1 MVQENKRMSKIP
13 TLLIVRALKEGKI
26 SEPRLDFKYGKNKTV
41 RMLHNLEMME
51 KIEDKKQEEKY
62 QLRKIVKRARE
73 KEKQRILELTISNQ
87 SRAYKFKRLVEK
99 TKDEFG
105 FYTLDSRELIARY
118 AMIIL
123 EEEEEAFAKHLEE
136 NRINVNAN
144 ERRRSSMV
152 NINLQS
158 LGIE

>member
-73 KEKQRILELTISNQ
+73 RET
-87 SRAYKFKRLVEK
+87 AY
-99 TKDEFG
+99 
-105 FYTLDSRELIARY
+105 I
-118 AMIIL
+118 
-123 EEEEEAFAKHLEE
+123 
-136 NRINVNAN
+136 RINYK
-144 ERRRSSMV
+144 
-152 NINLQS
+152 QS
-158 LGIE
+158 ISCI

>member
-13 TLLIVRALKEGKI
+13 TLLIKRALEEGKI

-87 SRAYKFKRLVEK
+87 SRAYKFKRSVEK

-118 AMIIL
+118 AVSIL
-123 EEEEEAFAKHLEE
+123 EEEEEAFVKYLEE
-136 NRINVNAN
+136 NGINVNA
-144 ERRRSSMV
+144 RRRSIMV
-152 NINLQS
+152 NINLES